1 MTQHK
6 EYIYRINKAVVYIE
20 EHISEPI
27 DLGLL
32 AQEACYSPFHF
43 HRIFCALVKET
54 PKQFINRLRLERIAS
69 KILKDSEVCLSD
81 LSIHYGFQNLS
92 SFSRAFKKHFG
103 ISATELGNLNL
114 DSFSKIRKID
124 SKNGKAGVS
133 IEEYFCSVEQ
143 IKNWMTMNAK
153 IEIKMMPEIHLAS
166 MRHVGA
172 FDQIGLVYG
181 KLFQWAGPK
190 GLLANPNLKT
200 ATVYHDDPSVT
211 DIEKLRQS
219 ACITVEN
226 PIQAE
231 GEILPYTLKE
241 GKYAVGRFEITDQ
254 EFEKAW
260 NSMCVWVEENGY
272 EEEELNGNYYEL
284 YHNNHMEHPERKFIL
299 DICIPVK

>member
-1 MTQHK
+1 
-6 EYIYRINKAVVYIE
+6 
-20 EHISEPI
+20 
-27 DLGLL
+27 
-32 AQEACYSPFHF
+32 
-43 HRIFCALVKET
+43 
-54 PKQFINRLRLERIAS
+54 
-69 KILKDSEVCLSD
+69 
-81 LSIHYGFQNLS
+81 
-92 SFSRAFKKHFG
+92 
-103 ISATELGNLNL
+103 
-114 DSFSKIRKID
+114 
-124 SKNGKAGVS
+124 
-133 IEEYFCSVEQ
+133 
-143 IKNWMTMNAK
+143 MNAK